1 MVFFYLTTL
10 ALDIAF
16 GTIYWIGKKTKD
28 GVCYLVYS
36 NSSDG
41 SAKLDEDLNI
51 EKLKLLEENRE
62 LMKKVEKQN
71 LTIQQMK
78 QDLMK
83 D

>member
-1 MVFFYLTTL
+1 MVFFYLTNL

-28 GVCYLVYS
+28 GVCYLVLGGKE
-36 NSSDG
+36 NSDG
-41 SAKLDEDLNI
+41 KEDTNQDN

-62 LMKKVEKQN
+62 LMKQIEKQN

-78 QDLMK
+78 QDIL